1 MYYKL
6 DKNGEIAITSSAEV
20 EDYLYTD
27 EEIVVTFDGKLVFK
41 SQTQTAEYL
50 AKEAAYNER
59 KDALKQIKELKKKLS
74 ETDYQAIKYSEGQL
88 TETEYADMKAQRQEW
103 RNEINKLEAQYNIEK
118 GATR

>member
-6 DKNGEIAITSSAEV
+6 NENREIIITSSIPV
-20 EDYLYTD
+20 EDYLYAE
-27 EEIVVTFDGKLVFK
+27 EEIVRAFDGKLVFK

-50 AKEAAYNER
+50 AEEAAYNER

-88 TETEYADMKAQRQEW
+88 TEAEYADMKAQRQEW
-103 RNEINKLEAQYNIEK
+103 RNEINKLEMQYNIEK
-118 GATR
+118 GATK